1 MSQYQ
6 PPAAPPPTP
15 PPGSSGGRPAGTQP
29 SLGEL
34 VARVSENISL
44 LIRGEIDL
52 ARAKGQRM
60 ARKMGTGAGLLAAA
74 GVVALYAVGML
85 LASLAHGIGELLP
98 LWAGYLVVAALLLIV
113 VAVLALL
120 GARRLR
126 AAREDTPAPQEGLRS
141 SVEAVRT
148 AVASGLERGNAQ

>member
-6 PPAAPPPTP
+6 PPAPPPP
-15 PPGSSGGRPAGTQP
+15 PSGSAGSQP
-29 SLGEL
+29 TLGEL
-34 VARVSENISL
+34 VARISENISL

-60 ARKMGTGAGLLAAA
+60 ARKIGVGAGLLAAA

-98 LWAGYLVVAALLLIV
+98 LWVGYLIVAVLLFIV

-141 SVEAVRT
+141 SVDAVRT
-148 AVASGLERGNAQ
+148 AVASGLERGSTR